1 MSNDRFCIEVMLQLF
16 EGIPID
22 ALGLGGNAHVIV
34 EQMTK
39 LIGRGIVILPGL
51 GYREVEAQALT
62 DHAID
67 LLRETVDL
75 DLEVLYG
82 LGLSL
87 LIDKET
93 AVIHLKTGPCRDL
106 DKP

>member
-1 MSNDRFCIEVMLQLF
+1 MSNDRFCIEVVLQLF

-22 ALGLGGNAHVIV
+22 ALGLGGNAHVVI
-34 EQMTK
+34 EQMAK

-67 LLRETVDL
+67 LLRQAVDL

-82 LGLSL
+82 LGRRS
-87 LIDKET
+87 
-93 AVIHLKTGPCRDL
+93 
-106 DKP
+106 